1 MLHGWSGWY
10 NAAKNRG
17 HIMSIR
23 KLFGTATIDAGVF
36 WTEIVNQNGW
46 RVQYNR
52 TLDKHSPL
60 KPYRLLDPDKH
71 LWASADTAEEL
82 AEAMPQ
88 LIQEFGERN
97 PLFTREDVG
106 RTLKT
111 VASLLIQVGMAS
123 RGIGATGK
131 KHTQ

>member
-1 MLHGWSGWY
+1 
-10 NAAKNRG
+10 
-17 HIMSIR
+17 MSIR
-23 KLFGTATIDAGVF
+23 KLFGTPTVDAEVF
-36 WTEIVNQNGW
+36 WSEIVNQDGW

-60 KPYRLLDPDKH
+60 KPFRLLDPDSY
-71 LWASADTAEEL
+71 LWASADSAEEL

-106 RTLKT
+106 RTLMT
-111 VASLLIQVGMAS
+111 VAGLLIQVGLAS
-123 RGIGATGK
+123 KGIGATTK
-131 KHTQ
+131 KHIQ